1 MCIRDLICIE
11 REPWTGLK
19 PLEQF
24 PKPSTDTM
32 EQPSREA
39 MGARQALIHLEAVFP
54 ACSALYLSIKST
66 MIAESRQILIP
77 DRHMTRA

>member
-1 MCIRDLICIE
+1 MCIE

-19 PLEQF
+19 PLKQF

-39 MGARQALIHLEAVFP
+39 MGARQALIHLEVVFP
-54 ACSALYLSIKST
+54 ACNALYLSIKCT
-66 MIAESRQILIP
+66 MIPKSCQILIP